1 MKVLEVLYREVVYRR
16 MKDNPRS
23 AGKISLGLGSSGD
36 LKKTLLFQTAM
47 YALFGLMLFPSLKG
61 ERDAVLVM
69 ASTYAILPFILAFYA
84 TVTNS
89 SYIASLD
96 LFKPL
101 LPLPIRLGGRYMSVL
116 LLLESLPAMAFMLPG
131 AVRIGMAVSVASGLL
146 VLLWSAVGLM
156 LGHVFGLLVYYSFGK
171 TSSGRFAD
179 LKSLAKALGV
189 ILIFGLFYGFRYFQD
204 YVLHNYASIRESLGG
219 YEFIYPLSVLS
230 VDRPSFSAPLA
241 GIYISI
247 LGVAYYVLISRLWVR
262 ISEGSY
268 TSGRTRRA
276 GGLRVYPP
284 ELALMVKDFK
294 TALRNTPVLTGLLV
308 PIVIPIINV
317 AGIFSNPDIGA
328 FGGRLATITFVAALG
343 WVSAVSVETLTKIE
357 VKSFELLL
365 SLPLERGR
373 FLRGK
378 LLTMAAIPS
387 AVGVLALLGLS
398 LKGFSSPIYLPMTV
412 LVPLATCGTA
422 LQVYYH
428 GTEGLALPQGGILKS
443 LAVLILNAVVVGIIA
458 GSWYLS
464 YPIALL
470 LTAAIDALLLWSLS
484 R

>member
-47 YALFGLMLFPSLKG
+47 YAVFGLMLFPSLKG

-69 ASTYAILPFILAFYA
+69 ASTYAILPFIIAFYA

-101 LPLPIRLGGRYMSVL
+101 LPLPIKLGGRYMSVL
-116 LLLESLPAMAFMLPG
+116 LLLESLPVMAFMVPG
-131 AVRIGMAVSVASGLL
+131 AVRIGMVVSATSGLL

-189 ILIFGLFYGFRYFQD
+189 ILIFGLFYGFSYFQD
-204 YVLHNYASIRESLGG
+204 YVLQNYTSIKESLGG

-241 GIYISI
+241 GIYIAI

-268 TSGRTRRA
+268 TSGRRRRA
-276 GGLRVYPP
+276 GGLGVYPP

-317 AGIFSNPDIGA
+317 AGIFRIQIS
-328 FGGRLATITFVAALG
+328 GRSG
-343 WVSAVSVETLTKIE
+343 
-357 VKSFELLL
+357 
-365 SLPLERGR
+365 
-373 FLRGK
+373 
-378 LLTMAAIPS
+378 
-387 AVGVLALLGLS
+387 
-398 LKGFSSPIYLPMTV
+398 
-412 LVPLATCGTA
+412 
-422 LQVYYH
+422 
-428 GTEGLALPQGGILKS
+428 
-443 LAVLILNAVVVGIIA
+443 A
-458 GSWYLS
+458 GSQ
-464 YPIALL
+464 P
-470 LTAAIDALLLWSLS
+470 
-484 R
+484 